1 MSEPMRLKVELCEHV
16 GLCPGIKRG
25 LRIFWCTLLCAIA
38 TRRKV
43 YYKNPPHEAME
54 MIASVVEKDI
64 PVAEWHQGLSNRAI
78 QVITPFGGPK
88 EAYEGPHADGTCVN
102 VQNIRELAIKWH
114 ERGYRVIFVA
124 EHNSSEI
131 EFINTF
137 IGGEGVVVAD
147 FEDADVLDLNPQDK
161 VVTLGQSSFRRDLFK
176 GIVEVIKG
184 RFPDNEIKAIEA
196 LCPEIVRR
204 VEEVKSRVFVA
215 YKRMIEIPVF
225 DDIHQLFPYDAVVM
239 VGSFKSKQ
247 MNFMAI
253 ELAPIF
259 RNVIWVE
266 DEAGL
271 GAEQFKPGQRVLI
284 ATGPE
289 VTLGKLKRV
298 IRRLR
303 GLTTD
308 DHASVA
314 DQADPCGDCV
324 EKEHCPRRQCKECKC

>member
-1 MSEPMRLKVELCEHV
+1 MSEPMRLKVEFCEHI
-16 GLCPGIKRG
+16 GLCPGIRRG
-25 LRIFWCTLLCAIA
+25 LRIFWKTLVYALA
-38 TRRKV
+38 TFRRV

-54 MIASVVEKDI
+54 MITSIVEKGI
-64 PVAEWHQGLSNRAI
+64 PVAEWHPGLSSRAI

-137 IGGEGVVVAD
+137 IEGEGIVVAD

-161 VVTLGQSSFRRDLFK
+161 VVILGQSSFRRDLFK

-184 RFPDNEIKAIEA
+184 RFPDNEVKAIEA

-215 YKRMIEIPVF
+215 HKKVIEIPVF

-247 MNFMAI
+247 MSFMAI

-259 RNVIWVE
+259 CNVIWVE
-266 DEAGL
+266 NENGL
-271 GAEQFKPGQRVLI
+271 GAEQFKPGQRILI
-284 ATGPE
+284 ASGPE
-289 VTLGKLKRV
+289 VTPGKLKRV
-298 IRRLR
+298 RWRLLR
-303 GLTTD
+303 LTSD
-308 DHASVA
+308 DLASA
-314 DQADPCGDCV
+314 IDQADPCGDCI
-324 EKEHCPRRQCKECKC
+324 EKERCPRRQCKECKC